1 MLVGRAWKP
10 DQCLGVGSGGER
22 QMTGGTI
29 RQMTGERSA
38 RTREERLAKALKANL
53 SRRKDQARARGSAKD
68 REVPSDPA
76 DETELCVDAE
86 KPQGPGG

>member
-1 MLVGRAWKP
+1 
-10 DQCLGVGSGGER
+10 
-22 QMTGGTI
+22 
-29 RQMTGERSA
+29 MTGERSA

-53 SRRKDQARARGSAKD
+53 SRRKDQARARSSAKD